1 MKKTERYN
9 QENGDSEAN
18 PAFNEW
24 CMDNAGDFAE
34 NFAKNDELRKQVLQ
48 EIVGGLA
55 TSAVLPHRNFDEHD
69 VSHGIL
75 PDNEVVTIR
84 GTESVTPAETPP
96 EEEWT
101 PESKDVIANDIQQ
114 VEPLDVNDR
123 YRFF

>member
-84 GTESVTPAETPP
+84 GTESVTPP

-101 PESKDVIANDIQQ
+101 PESKDVIANDIQH